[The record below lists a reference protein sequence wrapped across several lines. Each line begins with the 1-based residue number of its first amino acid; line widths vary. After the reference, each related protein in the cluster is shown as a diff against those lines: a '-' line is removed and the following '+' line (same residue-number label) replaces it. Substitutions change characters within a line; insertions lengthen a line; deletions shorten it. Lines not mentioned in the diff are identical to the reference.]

1 MNVFTNKYSYSKVI
15 RQCRLKKTYI
25 KAKKKQWIIYSFI
38 KKKRRGRR
46 ENEKK
51 KEKLSK

>member
-38 KKKRRGRR
+38 KKKEEEEERT
-46 ENEKK
+46 KK
-51 KEKLSK
+51 KKKN

>member
-25 KAKKKQWIIYSFI
+25 KAKKKTMDYIFFY
-38 KKKRRGRR
+38 
-46 ENEKK
+46 KK
-51 KEKLSK
+51 KEEEEERTKKKKKN

>member
-25 KAKKKQWIIYSFI
+25 KAKKKTMDYIFFY
-38 KKKRRGRR
+38 K
-46 ENEKK
+46 KK
-51 KEKLSK
+51 KEEEEERTKKKKKN